1 MSKVL
6 VKIYNSY
13 GKWSGKELLESF
25 VDVDSPEL
33 RASLVDDYFWSKDDV
48 FESIDNFVK
57 GVSSS
62 IYGGSDG
69 GDWDEPTGREIVIL
83 TKEEQSQII
92 VDTYQSDLAELE
104 HMFK

>member
-13 GKWSGKELLESF
+13 GKWSGEELQESF

-33 RASLVDDYFWSKDDV
+33 RASLVDEWFWSKDDV

-62 IYGGSDG
+62 INGDLCG
-69 GDWDEPTGREIVIL
+69 GDWDEPTGRQIVIL

-92 VDTYQSDLAELE
+92 VDANQSDLAALE
-104 HMFK
+104 YMFK

>member
-13 GKWSGKELLESF
+13 GKWSGKELQESF

-33 RASLVDDYFWSKDDV
+33 RASLVDEWFWSKDDV

-57 GVSSS
+57 DVSSS
-62 IYGGSDG
+62 IYGDLVG

-92 VDTYQSDLAELE
+92 FDTYQSDLAELE